1 MNFQDRDIKLSKALE
16 AYFDL
21 RKPSDH
27 LVIFGAS
34 EVIQILQGI
43 ESELLVNSQLNR
55 QNMEAGQ

>member
-43 ESELLVNSQLNR
+43 ESELLVKNK
-55 QNMEAGQ
+55 